1 MRHAAEHAVH
11 VLDVAAADMVL
22 GGAHA
27 QEQQRLGN
35 RVEQDQEDGGPHGLG
50 RADAQAGADEAQV
63 GDGGVRKHALG
74 IALRDRHESGQQKR
88 DGAHAG
94 DHKARHGIG
103 GIEWAELDHQEHAGL
118 DHGGRVQQGARGR
131 GSDHGAEQPGVERHL
146 RGLGERGKRQQNDRH
161 HQQSGLRGAGAG
173 KLDHARDGQRHAVNV
188 QVHESGQKRDAAQHV
203 EDDLGKGVFDGLG
216 RARVANHE
224 ERAHGGDFPA
234 AEQPLQVVARHDDEH
249 GREEQEH
256 ERQELRATVGRG
268 LPAQRGLVLI
278 VRLEV
283 LHVAQGIHTDE
294 AADDADG
301 EDHDHAHVVQVE
313 RRSGD
318 DLDRRQRH
326 GRKDGRAHQL
336 DYAEHRG
343 ERALKFAR
351 VVQDDV
357 AQDHVDGGDDDRE
370 RRRGAG
376 GNLKALRTRAK
387 K

>member
-1 MRHAAEHAVH
+1 M
-11 VLDVAAADMVL
+11 
-22 GGAHA
+22 
-27 QEQQRLGN
+27 
-35 RVEQDQEDGGPHGLG
+35 
-50 RADAQAGADEAQV
+50 
-63 GDGGVRKHALG
+63 
-74 IALRDRHESGQQKR
+74 
-88 DGAHAG
+88 
-94 DHKARHGIG
+94 
-103 GIEWAELDHQEHAGL
+103 
-118 DHGGRVQQGARGR
+118 
-131 GSDHGAEQPGVERHL
+131 
-146 RGLGERGKRQQNDRH
+146 
-161 HQQSGLRGAGAG
+161 RGAGAG

-216 RARVANHE
+216 RARVANHK
-224 ERAHGGDFPA
+224 ERAHGGDFPT

-256 ERQELRATVGRG
+256 KRQELRATVGRG
-268 LPAQRGLVLI
+268 LPAQRCLVL
-278 VRLEV
+278 VVGLEV
-283 LHVAQGIHTDE
+283 LHVAQGIHADQ

-301 EDHDHAHVVQVE
+301 KHHDHAHVIQVE

-318 DLDRRQRH
+318 DLDRWQRH
-326 GRKDGRAHQL
+326 GRKDEGAHQL
-336 DYAEHRG
+336 DCAEHRG

-387 K
+387 KHDGDYNRHRHNDAGAYKPYRIAGAVTAREQHAQRRYQRKQGKEIQ